1 MARRAFYSF
10 HYKEDNWRASQVR
23 NMGVIDGNRPV
34 SDYDWE
40 KIKRGGDEAIKKW
53 INDQMKGK
61 SVVIVLIG
69 SKTAG
74 RKWIKYE
81 IERGWELGKGVLG
94 IYIHNLKD
102 KKCKQSTKGRNPF
115 DDVTL
120 DGKKKLSEI
129 VKAHDPPFSK
139 SKDVYDYIKSKLEN
153 WIEEA
158 IKIRRMYEKRRL

>member
-1 MARRAFYSF
+1 MNI
-10 HYKEDNWRASQVR
+10 EEIR
-23 NMGVIDGNRPV
+23 N
-34 SDYDWE
+34 YF
-40 KIKRGGDEAIKKW
+40 
-53 INDQMKGK
+53 
-61 SVVIVLIG
+61 L
-69 SKTAG
+69 SKNGAT
-74 RKWIKYE
+74 E
-81 IERGWELGKGVLG
+81 
-94 IYIHNLKD
+94 
-102 KKCKQSTKGRNPF
+102 STPF